1 MIIFVPCILILIQY
15 TVVVRLLRSK
25 FEFEESKWK
34 FDQLHYV
41 NKEPKFWGLMVYKV
55 ILGYD

>member
-15 TVVVRLLRSK
+15 AVVVRLLRSK
-25 FEFEESKWK
+25 FEFEESKLK

-41 NKEPKFWGLMVYKV
+41 NKEPKF
-55 ILGYD
+55 